1 MADIS
6 LRERLQPALLDRLL
20 DDERMVH
27 QLTLT
32 VPRARLEGSTV
43 TVRTL
48 VLLMQA
54 HGLRRVGE
62 EAGEGPDPQEL
73 RLRFE
78 AAAGDLPLARLK
90 ALPLAFGPGRT
101 VTLGELASLAV
112 ATSPNTASES
122 AERRFISMR
131 RLRECVCRDL
141 AWLLNTANLETSVDL
156 HRYPEVQRSVLNF
169 GLPSLTGRAATSI
182 DPAIAVRQFVQAIRV
197 FEPRLSRV
205 AVSPELSEDRMDART
220 LSFKVEAELW
230 GRPAPQGVSL
240 RTSLDVDSGS
250 VALTDSGG

>member
-20 DDERMVH
+20 DDERTVH
-27 QLTLT
+27 VLTLT
-32 VPRARLEGSTV
+32 VPRARLEGTTV

-54 HGLRRVGE
+54 HGLRRVDE
-62 EAGEGPDPQEL
+62 SAGEGADPQQLEL
-73 RLRFE
+73 RFS

-90 ALPLAFGPGRT
+90 ALPLAAGPGRS
-101 VTLGELASLAV
+101 VALGELASLAV
-112 ATSPNTASES
+112 ATSINTAPES
-122 AERRFISMR
+122 ADRRFISMR

-141 AWLLNTANLETSVDL
+141 AWLLNTANLEGSEDL
-156 HRYPEVQRSVLNF
+156 ERYPEVQRSVLNF
-169 GLPSLTGRAATSI
+169 GLPSLTGRSATSI
-182 DPAIAVRQFVQAIRV
+182 DPEIAVREFVQAIRV

-205 AVSPELSEDRMDART
+205 SVSPELSDDRMDARA
-220 LSFKVEAELW
+220 LSFRVEAELW

-240 RTSLDVDSGS
+240 RTSLDVDSGK
-250 VALTDSGG
+250 VQLTDSGG